1 MRAGRLVQQGE
12 PRTLYREPVD
22 LFAARFFCELNVVAA
37 TVDDGV
43 AVTPVGRFPAMHLPE
58 GSTAMVA
65 IRPQGI
71 SLRPVGTGVPGRL
84 ETRRFLGEIE
94 QLALSVDGLEEPLIA
109 RVRERVYLPPQSAV
123 GIAIDPAEVLVFA
136 AT

>member
-1 MRAGRLVQQGE
+1 
-12 PRTLYREPVD
+12 
-22 LFAARFFCELNVVAA
+22 
-37 TVDDGV
+37 
-43 AVTPVGRFPAMHLPE
+43 
-58 GSTAMVA
+58 
-65 IRPQGI
+65 
-71 SLRPVGTGVPGRL
+71 
-84 ETRRFLGEIE
+84 LGEIE